1 MVAQS
6 ATALRHQRAPF
17 PAINLESRRALAG
30 AGFLAP
36 ALLVLL
42 SFLAFPVVYALAVSF
57 TRYDLVSSPSFVGL
71 RNYQALFADPQFWA
85 SARVTLAFVTLA
97 GLPLLVVALGLALL
111 LEQRLRG
118 SSFFRAAIFVPVV
131 IPEVA
136 AAVVWRFIFHPYGL
150 LNTLV
155 ASTGLSQTDI
165 AWLLSP
171 RAVLW
176 AFVILAIWKQLG
188 YFVVI
193 FATGLSTIAAEHTEA
208 AIMDGASALQR
219 FWYVTLPMLRPTMFF
234 AVTMMLVI
242 LLNTFAPF
250 YLMTNGGPAN
260 ASEVMALLMYKI
272 GFEYLDFGR
281 ATAVAVLMM
290 AVIGGVS
297 VIQFLVFREQPAK
310 SS

>member
-1 MVAQS
+1 MVRA
-6 ATALRHQRAPF
+6 AAAPKHQRVRSS
-17 PAINLESRRALAG
+17 IDLESRRALAG

-36 ALLVLL
+36 SLLVLL
-42 SFLAFPVVYALAVSF
+42 GFLAFPVVYAIATSF
-57 TRYDLVSSPSFVGL
+57 TRYDLVSSPEFVGL
-71 RNYQALFADPQFWA
+71 QNYQSLFADPRFWS
-85 SARVTLAFVTLA
+85 SARVTFAFVALA
-97 GLPLLVVALGLALL
+97 GLPLLVIALGVALL
-111 LEQRLRG
+111 LEQRLSG
-118 SSFFRAAIFVPVV
+118 SAFFRAAIFVPVV

-150 LNTLV
+150 LNNLI

-171 RAVLW
+171 RVVLW
-176 AFVILAIWKQLG
+176 AFVILAIWKQFG

-193 FATGLSTIAAEHTEA
+193 FATGLSAIAAEYTEA

-219 FWYVTLPMLRPTMFF
+219 FWHVTLPMLRPTMFF
-234 AVTMMLVI
+234 AVTIMLVV

-290 AVIGGVS
+290 AVIGGIS
-297 VIQFLVFREQPAK
+297 VIQFFVFRQQPAK
-310 SS
+310 SV